1 MGGKPR
7 LKGRLVIMQRSDYD
21 DLVAVI
27 CEADRIDEACL
38 TDHARTQEALTIL
51 KRVRFVGPEPPTVS
65 SGPDA

>member
-1 MGGKPR
+1 MGEKPR

-38 TDHARTQEALTIL
+38 TDHGRTQEALTIL

>member
-1 MGGKPR
+1 MEETPR

-27 CEADRIDEACL
+27 YEADKIDEACL
-38 TDHARTQEALTIL
+38 TDHARTQEALAIL

>member
-1 MGGKPR
+1 MEDKPR
-7 LKGRLVIMQRSDYD
+7 LKGRMVIMQRTDYD
-21 DLVAVI
+21 ELVAVI

-38 TDHARTQEALTIL
+38 TDHGRTQEALTIL